1 MEPNASILIRQTCKY
16 FLSVVKVWGNFH
28 VQQVTSWP
36 AAKPPLRQDP
46 RGDINTPAMICLLYS
61 QWHKSEVFFSFF
73 PFFAHSYV
81 SLIRDS
87 RTQMLPV
94 FTLRW
99 GQQPDWKRYPN
110 WCLLNCCVLTLVPT
124 VAPDMIPLNTDK
136 WLSDQ
141 EDPEAERGGL
151 VDQSVKML
159 KNFIGKVKPS
169 CASLIIKTVISL
181 YDHRL
186 NSEIILMIKVLNR
199 FKVLS
204 H

>member
-1 MEPNASILIRQTCKY
+1 
-16 FLSVVKVWGNFH
+16 
-28 VQQVTSWP
+28 
-36 AAKPPLRQDP
+36 
-46 RGDINTPAMICLLYS
+46 
-61 QWHKSEVFFSFF
+61 
-73 PFFAHSYV
+73 
-81 SLIRDS
+81 
-87 RTQMLPV
+87 MLPV

-199 FKVLS
+199 FS
-204 H
+204 HISLFRLKSSLTFFGPVARKWSLQHFCFCNDWQKLTGVCFKR